1 MFKPLPQFRSRILT
15 ADYPDGTVIFIYFV
29 FILEREWQS
38 VPVANVQFVANAAG
52 GVNCRVRKVPAE
64 QSPNKGFFSWL
75 KSVIFSSK
83 HITICTAAC
92 ILGMVIFFI
101 WRVSIWEQPGGAPDP
116 KSPDP
121 SRV

>member
-1 MFKPLPQFRSRILT
+1 MFKLLPQFRSRIFT
-15 ADYPDGTVIFIYFV
+15 ADYPDGTVIFFFF

-52 GVNCRVRKVPAE
+52 GVNCRMRKVPGE

-92 ILGMVIFFI
+92 ILGMVIFGI
-101 WRVSIWEQPGGAPDP
+101 WRVSIWEQPGGAPDL